1 LFVRVLQK
9 DISSDA
15 REVDAMDEQTGP
27 TEEQAGIAEEEQEIA
42 EEAGELETGAET
54 GAPQMTQAQ
63 PGERRRDDNT
73 VYVGKK
79 GTMGY
84 VLAVVTQF
92 NNGAGHVTVKARGKL
107 ISRAVDVVEIVRHRF
122 MPNAKVDNIAIS
134 TEELTSEDGSRTKVS
149 SIEIKIQK

>member
-1 LFVRVLQK
+1 MEEQ
-9 DISSDA
+9 
-15 REVDAMDEQTGP
+15 REVTG
-27 TEEQAGIAEEEQEIA
+27 EI
-42 EEAGELETGAET
+42 EAKPMHSKDG
-54 GAPQMTQAQ
+54 
-63 PGERRRDDNT
+63 RRDDTT

-92 NNGAGHVTVKARGKL
+92 NNGANEVTVKARGKL

-122 MPNAKVDNIAIS
+122 MPNAKVDNIAIA
-134 TEELTSEDGSRTKVS
+134 TEELTSEDGSKSKVS